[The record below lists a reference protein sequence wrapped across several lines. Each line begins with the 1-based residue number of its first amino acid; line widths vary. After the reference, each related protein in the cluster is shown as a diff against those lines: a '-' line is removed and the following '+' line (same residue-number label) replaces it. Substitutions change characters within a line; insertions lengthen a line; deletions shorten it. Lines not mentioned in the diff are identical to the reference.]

1 MLLEA
6 MASDSG
12 GGGGCF
18 SSSSSES
25 NSSNLI
31 CSRILKGS
39 RLGPAKS
46 KKIRPWRHA
55 RGFAQMPSTFQP
67 LNQTP
72 KTHPETHGH
81 PALVQ
86 RVGSVLGFCAWFTDT
101 ADCDRQSA
109 CGWLMLT
116 LVQKSRC
123 ANAAL
128 WFFSA
133 IWLIHTLTSTRILP
147 PPLALESLSS
157 IFISLFSS
165 A

>member
-6 MASDSG
+6 MASD

-46 KKIRPWRHA
+46 KKIHPWRHA

-67 LNQTP
+67 LNQTQKHTLKP
-72 KTHPETHGH
+72 MVTLHRSSE
-81 PALVQ
+81 
-86 RVGSVLGFCAWFTDT
+86 SVLSLDSVHGSQT
-101 ADCDRQSA
+101 RQIAIGSQPVVDWCLPLCKRA
-109 CGWLMLT
+109 GAQTWGCG
-116 LVQKSRC
+116 
-123 ANAAL
+123 
-128 WFFSA
+128 FFSA